1 MNNVFFSR
9 ERGVPALL
17 ETSDFLRSKNPE
29 PKSMI
34 TYLHTIYKV
43 LVADKAEREK
53 AEKGESGKGGENKES
68 DKKDQNDDT
77 K

>member
-1 MNNVFFSR
+1 M
-9 ERGVPALL
+9 PPLL
-17 ETSDFLRSKNPE
+17 ETEDILRSKNPE

-43 LVADKAEREK
+43 LVADKAEQEK
-53 AEKGESGKGGENKES
+53 KEKEEKEQNE
-68 DKKDQNDDT
+68 KDEDDS